1 MDKKKIKEKAREA
14 AKFTYEVIDDIFGK
28 RILIFA
34 YILAALFAGTAL
46 FQVFTKYVYEE
57 GFSTADALVATV
69 VHTFTKIWGG
79 ILYGVL
85 PGFGVFIV
93 LYCVAKSIRNKNL
106 KLRAEAE
113 AIRKA
118 EEAKRLEEERSRQ
131 EEEERLA
138 EEERLKAE
146 ELARLMEEAEKARL
160 KAEAEAK
167 QKAAEERMKSV
178 VETTLRTEVDAKF
191 AEEAARRQAEEEA
204 KARAEEE
211 ARVKADEEAAIKQAE
226 EKARLKAEAEAN
238 QKAAEE
244 SMKAVVVTTLRTE
257 VDARF
262 AEESERRKAEEE
274 ARLKAEEEARLAAE
288 EARLKSEE
296 DKVESDKT
304 TMAPIDEE
312 ELSRYFKAQFKGI
325 GHGENYI
332 PALVREL
339 EIIRRSKPTNVGR
352 AASMIYDSRHMTKR
366 PTKFSDWMRNFYKIL
381 DVPLPADLAQTRY
394 KPTEE
399 IRNRLYF
406 LL

>member
-69 VHTFTKIWGG
+69 IHTFTKIWGG

-113 AIRKA
+113 AVRKA
-118 EEAKRLEEERSRQ
+118 EEAKRLEEERRRQ

-191 AEEAARRQAEEEA
+191 AEEAARRQAEEEEKA
-204 KARAEEE
+204 KIEE
-211 ARVKADEEAAIKQAE
+211 A
-226 EKARLKAEAEAN
+226 ARLKAAEEAARQKVDAEAN

-296 DKVESDKT
+296 DEVEPDKT
-304 TMAPIDEE
+304 TMAPIDAE

-339 EIIRRSKPTNVGR
+339 ENIRRSNPTNVGR
-352 AASMIYDSRHMTKR
+352 AASIIYDSRHMTKR
-366 PTKFSDWMRNFYKIL
+366 PTKFSDWMRSFYKML

-406 LL
+406 L

>member
-118 EEAKRLEEERSRQ
+118 EEARRLEEERSRQ

-146 ELARLMEEAEKARL
+146 ELARLKEEAEKARL

-204 KARAEEE
+204 
-211 ARVKADEEAAIKQAE
+211 
-226 EKARLKAEAEAN
+226 
-238 QKAAEE
+238 
-244 SMKAVVVTTLRTE
+244 
-257 VDARF
+257 
-262 AEESERRKAEEE
+262 
-274 ARLKAEEEARLAAE
+274 RLAAE

-304 TMAPIDEE
+304 AMAPIDEE

>member
-1 MDKKKIKEKAREA
+1 M
-14 AKFTYEVIDDIFGK
+14 
-28 RILIFA
+28 
-34 YILAALFAGTAL
+34 
-46 FQVFTKYVYEE
+46 
-57 GFSTADALVATV
+57 
-69 VHTFTKIWGG
+69 
-79 ILYGVL
+79 
-85 PGFGVFIV
+85 
-93 LYCVAKSIRNKNL
+93 
-106 KLRAEAE
+106 
-113 AIRKA
+113 
-118 EEAKRLEEERSRQ
+118 
-131 EEEERLA
+131 
-138 EEERLKAE
+138 
-146 ELARLMEEAEKARL
+146 
-160 KAEAEAK
+160 
-167 QKAAEERMKSV
+167 
-178 VETTLRTEVDAKF
+178 
-191 AEEAARRQAEEEA
+191 
-204 KARAEEE
+204 
-211 ARVKADEEAAIKQAE
+211 KADEKAAIKQAE

-296 DKVESDKT
+296 DKVEPDKT
-304 TMAPIDEE
+304 AMAPIDEE

>member
-1 MDKKKIKEKAREA
+1 MDKNKIKEKAREA
-14 AKFTYEVIDDIFGK
+14 AKFTYEVIDDIFGR

-57 GFSTADALVATV
+57 GFSTADALVATII
-69 VHTFTKIWGG
+69 HTFTKIWGG

-118 EEAKRLEEERSRQ
+118 EEAKRLEEER
-131 EEEERLA
+131 
-138 EEERLKAE
+138 
-146 ELARLMEEAEKARL
+146 
-160 KAEAEAK
+160 
-167 QKAAEERMKSV
+167 
-178 VETTLRTEVDAKF
+178 
-191 AEEAARRQAEEEA
+191 RRQ
-204 KARAEEE
+204 
-211 ARVKADEEAAIKQAE
+211 
-226 EKARLKAEAEAN
+226 
-238 QKAAEE
+238 
-244 SMKAVVVTTLRTE
+244 
-257 VDARF
+257 
-262 AEESERRKAEEE
+262 
-274 ARLKAEEEARLAAE
+274 AE

-304 TMAPIDEE
+304 TMAPIDVE

>member
-1 MDKKKIKEKAREA
+1 MYVFVGQESKKIE
-14 AKFTYEVIDDIFGK
+14 
-28 RILIFA
+28 LIFA

-118 EEAKRLEEERSRQ
+118 EEAKRLEDERRRQ

-167 QKAAEERMKSV
+167 FRQLRPSNDWPRIASV
-178 VETTLRTEVDAKF
+178 RWSCSV
-191 AEEAARRQAEEEA
+191 
-204 KARAEEE
+204 
-211 ARVKADEEAAIKQAE
+211 
-226 EKARLKAEAEAN
+226 
-238 QKAAEE
+238 
-244 SMKAVVVTTLRTE
+244 S
-257 VDARF
+257 
-262 AEESERRKAEEE
+262 
-274 ARLKAEEEARLAAE
+274 
-288 EARLKSEE
+288 
-296 DKVESDKT
+296 
-304 TMAPIDEE
+304 
-312 ELSRYFKAQFKGI
+312 
-325 GHGENYI
+325 
-332 PALVREL
+332 
-339 EIIRRSKPTNVGR
+339 
-352 AASMIYDSRHMTKR
+352 
-366 PTKFSDWMRNFYKIL
+366 
-381 DVPLPADLAQTRY
+381 
-394 KPTEE
+394 
-399 IRNRLYF
+399 
-406 LL
+406 